1 MEALSITHREN
12 AIQWKQLW
20 SLATLYGSIVIGWI
34 AYQQY
39 QPKLLVQFEF
49 TDFTFLLVVAQGI
62 ILTITPP
69 IAGKLGDRYR
79 LETGHRIPII
89 TAGISFAAMV
99 FMAVAFT
106 LLSSPGEI
114 FKWILPI
121 LIIFWLIAMSIFT
134 SPALSTM
141 ELFTPVDKLP
151 KAMAILT
158 IVANLIYSLEP
169 VIVDIIDFIGAPL
182 TFVTGGVVV
191 FLSGYSLKKTSLDLF
206 SMNAN
211 KERSANVEKD
221 TRKSKIGLIFLLG
234 MTLGVATTVMF
245 NLIPPVLESK
255 LTPLVSQWNGKIL
268 LVDMLLVSAILSW
281 PISNLV
287 NRLGMERS
295 FLISVVVLFGSM
307 AVIFLFQSS
316 VLVLIMA
323 VLYAVMFTSL
333 SVSSL
338 PLAIKNANYYEKV
351 FCVGIFFS
359 GVALPDGIL
368 EVLQII

>member
-49 TDFTFLLVVAQGI
+49 TDFSFLLVVAQGI

-79 LETGHRIPII
+79 LEKGHRIPII

-114 FKWILPI
+114 FKWILPV

-141 ELFTPVDKLP
+141 ELFTPADKLP
-151 KAMAILT
+151 RAMAILT
-158 IVANLIYSLEP
+158 IVANLIYALEP
-169 VIVDIIDFIGAPL
+169 VIVDIIDYIGAPL

-191 FLSGYSLKKTSLDLF
+191 FLSGYSLKKTSLSLF
-206 SMNAN
+206 SMSEN
-211 KERSANVEKD
+211 KEREAERKD
-221 TRKSKIGLIFLLG
+221 TRKSNFGLIFVMGMILG
-234 MTLGVATTVMF
+234 TATTVMF
-245 NLIPPVLESK
+245 NLFPPVLEEK
-255 LTPLVSQWNGKIL
+255 LVTLVSEWNGKIL
-268 LVDMLLVSAILSW
+268 LVDMLVISAVLSW

-287 NRLGMERS
+287 NKFGMERS
-295 FLISVVVLFGSM
+295 FLISVIVMVAST
-307 AVIFLFQSS
+307 ACIFLFQSPVV
-316 VLVLIMA
+316 VLTMA
-323 VLYAVMFTSL
+323 IVFAATFTSL

-338 PLAIKNANYYEKV
+338 PLAIKNANYYQKV

-368 EVLQII
+368 EVLQIL